1 MKKQNINTETLLQTL
16 NYSKPYEVKEYA
28 VKEYAVKID
37 GKTIALLKLVDLA
50 ERDIS
55 KDRLMSPDDALSRL
69 FGKMEC

>member
-16 NYSKPYEVKEYA
+16 NYSKPYEVKEY
-28 VKEYAVKID
+28 EVKID

>member
-16 NYSKPYEVKEYA
+16 NYSKPYE